1 MKYVCAT
8 LILSVLVAPAFAS
21 PTVNN
26 PTNGEFVT
34 SPFALS
40 ASAATCSSRTVKTLG
55 WSLDHSSDTTL
66 IHQQTM
72 DVQINASAGKHTV
85 HVKAWAGSY
94 VCVTDVVVNVTS
106 GGNGDVSGDASG
118 GSGANG
124 ANATG
129 GGDGNGGDNATG
141 GGGVTIPLLPPNPV
155 TVSSVEKLSN
165 WNGKHDSGTSGSAT
179 GQTGLVVSP
188 SMSGNSREFTI
199 SYKNKGGERFSSSFA
214 EDRTSTN
221 FLYDAW
227 VYPTDSAKNVANLEM
242 DLNETMPNG
251 QTVIF
256 GFQCSGNSG
265 TWEYSENL
273 GTPQHPKGHW
283 AATKAPCNIASWTPN
298 MWHHVQISYSRDD
311 SGMVT
316 YQAVYLD
323 GVKSDINATVLAA
336 RALGWGSA
344 ISTNFQIDGRG
355 SSGSATLYL
364 DNLVVYRW

>member
-1 MKYVCAT
+1 MKSVCAT
-8 LILSVLVAPAFAS
+8 LLAFILIAPAFAS

-26 PTNGEFVT
+26 PTNGETVN
-34 SPFALS
+34 SPFELS

-66 IHQQTM
+66 IQEQTM

-94 VCVTDVVVNVTS
+94 VCVTDVVVNVTTDGSGS
-106 GGNGDVSGDASG
+106 GGGGASG
-118 GSGANG
+118 GG
-124 ANATG
+124 TG
-129 GGDGNGGDNATG
+129 P
-141 GGGVTIPLLPPNPV
+141 GGVTNPLLPPDPV
-155 TVSSVEKLSN
+155 TVSSVEKLEN
-165 WNGKHDSGTSGSAT
+165 WKGQHDSGTSGTAT
-179 GQTGLVVSP
+179 GRTSLVVSP
-188 SMSGNSREFTI
+188 SVSGNSREFAI
-199 SYKNKGGERFSSSFA
+199 SYTNKGGERFSSSFA
-214 EDRTSTN
+214 EDRTSKN

-227 VYPTDSAKNVANLEM
+227 VYPTNSAKNVANLEM

-256 GFQCSGNSG
+256 GFQCSAYSG

-283 AATKAPCNIASWTPN
+283 QATKAPCNVANWTPN
-298 MWHHVQISYSRDD
+298 TWHHVQVSYSRND
-311 SGMVT
+311 SGMAT
-316 YQAVYLD
+316 YQAVYFD
-323 GVKSDINATVLAA
+323 GVKSDINVTVLAA
-336 RALGWGSA
+336 RAMGWGSS

-355 SSGSATLYL
+355 ASGSVTLYL

>member
-1 MKYVCAT
+1 VKSLCAT
-8 LILSVLVAPAFAS
+8 LIPFILIAPAFAS
-21 PTVNN
+21 PTVNS
-26 PTNGEFVT
+26 PTNGETVN
-34 SPFALS
+34 SPFELS

-66 IHQQTM
+66 IHQQTI

-106 GGNGDVSGDASG
+106 DGSSSGGDEASG
-118 GSGANG
+118 GSGTSG
-124 ANATG
+124 GEATG
-129 GGDGNGGDNATG
+129 T
-141 GGGVTIPLLPPNPV
+141 GGVTSPLLPPDPV

-179 GQTGLVVSP
+179 GKTSLVVSP
-188 SMSGNSREFTI
+188 SVSGNSRQFAV
-199 SYKNKGGERFSSSFA
+199 SYTNKGGERFSSAFA
-214 EDRTSTN
+214 EDRTSKN

-242 DLNETMPNG
+242 DLNATMPNG

-256 GFQCSGNSG
+256 GFQCSGYSG

-273 GTPQHPKGHW
+273 GTPQHPKGQW
-283 AATKAPCNIASWTPN
+283 AATKAPCNVANWTPN
-298 MWHHVQISYSRDD
+298 IWHHVQVSYSRDD
-311 SGMVT
+311 SGKAT
-316 YQAVYLD
+316 YKAVYFD
-323 GVKSDINATVLAA
+323 GVKSDINVTVLAA
-336 RALGWGSA
+336 RAMGWGSS
-344 ISTNFQIDGRG
+344 IVTNFQIDGRG
-355 SSGSATLYL
+355 ASGSATLYL